1 VTIDAAFYGW
11 VVRDAEAKISA
22 KGKPYCRFTVR
33 CGGGEGAQFVS
44 VVYCGDH
51 AEGLAAKL
59 CKDMKV
65 YVEGQITMTKWTD
78 QNGVERHGLSVM
90 SFHARIPAIG
100 RSKEARKKDAA
111 EPKREQREAAVGGPA
126 FNDEIPFMYQWR

>member
-1 VTIDAAFYGW
+1 MTIDCAFYGW

-22 KGKPYCRFTVR
+22 KSKPYARFTVR
-33 CGGGEGAQFVS
+33 CGAGEGAQFVS
-44 VVYCGDH
+44 VLYFGDH
-51 AEGLAAKL
+51 ADGLAATL

-65 YVEGQITMTKWTD
+65 YVEGQITLTKWTT
-78 QNGVERHGLSVM
+78 QEGVERHGLSVM

-111 EPKREQREAAVGGPA
+111 EPKREPAGGAPPL
-126 FNDEIPFMYQWR
+126 NDEIPF